1 MPNTS
6 RAAVFAGV
14 PGQIELRSIPIPELA
29 AGQILVKV
37 ESCTLCGSD
46 LHSIEGRRKV
56 PVPTIL
62 GHEIVGRIVAFADD
76 ALRQDA
82 CGRPLEIGSRVVWS
96 LVASCGT
103 CFYCARGLPQ
113 KCSHSIKYGHEAFRP
128 GLELLGGLAEHC
140 LLVRGT
146 TMISVPDELSPEV
159 LSPASC
165 ATATIA
171 AALENVLLKERSV
184 LIAGAGLL
192 GLTACAMARHQGA
205 DSIVVCD
212 IDPQRQLQ
220 ALQFGATQSVA
231 PEDVAEA
238 VRMTTNSYGI
248 DLVLELSGAPSAF
261 QILFPQIRL
270 GGTLILAGAVFP
282 SEPVPV
288 AMEQIVRRNLI
299 LRGIHNYRPENLLQ
313 AVDFLNAAQ
322 NVFPF
327 HSLVA
332 EWFTLPEIEQA
343 LAAAKKPGNIRV
355 GIRPSRFESLNSEP
369 QT

>member
-6 RAAVFAGV
+6 IAAVFAGV
-14 PGQIELRSIPIPELA
+14 PGQIELQSISIPELR
-29 AGQILVKV
+29 AGQILVIV

-46 LHSIEGRRKV
+46 LHSIEGRRTV

-62 GHEIVGRIVAFADD
+62 GHEIVGRIEAFAND

-96 LVASCGT
+96 LVASCGN

-113 KCSHSIKYGHEAFRP
+113 KCSQAIKYGHEAFRP

-140 LLVRGT
+140 LLVPGT
-146 TMISVPDELSPEV
+146 TIISVPDELSPEV

-171 AALENVLLKERSV
+171 AALENILLKDRNV

-192 GLTACAMARHQGA
+192 GLTACAMACHQGA
-205 DSIVVCD
+205 ASIVICD
-212 IDPQRQLQ
+212 IDPQRRLQ
-220 ALQFGATQSVA
+220 AMQFGATQSVA
-231 PEDVAEA
+231 PHEVADA
-238 VRMTTNSYGI
+238 VRMETNGSGV
-248 DLVLELSGAPSAF
+248 DVALELSGAPSAF
-261 QILFPQIRL
+261 QMLFPQLRL
-270 GGTLILAGAVFP
+270 GGALILAGAVFP
-282 SEPVPV
+282 SEPVPM
-288 AMEQIVRRNLI
+288 AMEQIVRRNLT

-313 AVDFLNAAQ
+313 ALDFLNKAQ

-332 EWFTLPEIEQA
+332 EWFTLPEINRA
-343 LAAAKKPGNIRV
+343 LEAAKNPGNVRV
-355 GIRPSRFESLNSEP
+355 GIRP
-369 QT
+369 